1 MHVQSSCFAHKTNC
15 FLTLLLS
22 SSSSLLKVPTN
33 CRAQAARLLCATLN
47 QLARAGTKQ
56 NYLEM
61 NSASEINPN
70 SNPTCVG

>member
-1 MHVQSSCFAHKTNC
+1 MHVQNCCFDHKTNC
-15 FLTLLLS
+15 FLTLLLLS
-22 SSSSLLKVPTN
+22 PSTLPKV
-33 CRAQAARLLCATLN
+33 LLCATLN
-47 QLARAGTKQ
+47 RLARAGTKQ